1 METKTKQAT
10 DLFHSG
16 EYKKALRIFKTFK
29 IGFTKD
35 EKRSIEIAHEYL
47 TGKGSFYSSLG
58 IDVENELKKAK
69 EVISKKYPK

>member
-1 METKTKQAT
+1 MDTKTKQAT
-10 DLFHSG
+10 DLFYSG

-47 TGKGSFYSSLG
+47 TGKGSF
-58 IDVENELKKAK
+58 
-69 EVISKKYPK
+69 